1 MRSLLS
7 ERSVLSSS
15 ALLATN
21 CSLEYICYAVNI
33 LPFYII
39 WWHLTFVVALLD
51 PLFFRHDGNVLYV
64 GFWSRWCGHSP
75 FIWKLLPYFHNLYC
89 YNGQGIL
96 ITWLANMSSSW
107 GKISYSSRLQTYSKE
122 KSIGIKHRA
131 ALLCYRSCVWTVFED
146 VLPILFIMLYE
157 HLREIDARDEF
168 SHFRFLYSIYHARTV
183 LFFGVLICLLL
194 VYRTRLLKYVIPKA
208 NLLGDDAVHTACF
221 TFLTG
226 YTDTSLSPILFTG

>member
-1 MRSLLS
+1 MRSLLL
-7 ERSVLSSS
+7 ERSVFL
-15 ALLATN
+15 ALLAILTAHSN
-21 CSLEYICYAVNI
+21 TYAI
-33 LPFYII
+33 QSTFYLFRLYDGI
-39 WWHLTFVVALLD
+39 WLLVVALLD
-51 PLFFRHDGNVLYV
+51 TLFLSIYV
-64 GFWSRWCGHSP
+64 VFWSRWCGHSP

-131 ALLCYRSCVWTVFED
+131 APLCYRSCVWTVFED

-221 TFLTG
+221 TSLTG
-226 YTDTSLSPILFTG
+226 YTATSLSPILFTG